1 MLLVDKFRKYYK
13 LIISFSIFAV
23 VVVLMGMFL
32 TFKMK
37 NILNEYFV
45 EKISTDAALMS
56 YEVEEKF
63 NAEIEKMQII
73 ASYFNKN
80 PDNLDK
86 FFASMDAEEG
96 ISSGMVTCECKH
108 VYGEKLPDKDLHC
121 IQDTLNG
128 NDVVSCSSEKGFILS
143 VPVYS

>member
-1 MLLVDKFRKYYK
+1 MLLVNKFRKYYK

-86 FFASMDAEEG
+86 FFA
-96 ISSGMVTCECKH
+96 
-108 VYGEKLPDKDLHC
+108 
-121 IQDTLNG
+121 
-128 NDVVSCSSEKGFILS
+128 
-143 VPVYS
+143 

>member
-1 MLLVDKFRKYYK
+1 MLLVNKFRKYYK

-108 VYGEKLPDKDLHC
+108 AVSYTHLTLPTNSL
-121 IQDTLNG
+121 
-128 NDVVSCSSEKGFILS
+128 V
-143 VPVYS
+143 